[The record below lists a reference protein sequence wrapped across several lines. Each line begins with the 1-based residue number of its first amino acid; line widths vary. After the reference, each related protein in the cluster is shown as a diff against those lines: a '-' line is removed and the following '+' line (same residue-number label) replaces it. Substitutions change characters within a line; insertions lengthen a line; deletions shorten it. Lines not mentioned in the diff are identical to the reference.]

1 MKRYISSSSPLKTYK
16 FKDGHTITSKLSPEE
31 VMKRMQR
38 LDWLRVLTEGYE
50 EGEGASICRK
60 ALQAYNKTDNFTGII
75 KLNATEKD
83 FLGYMLEGE
92 FNSEKDNDTIKFYL
106 RQS

>member
-1 MKRYISSSSPLKTYK
+1 MKRYISSSGPLKTYK

-50 EGEGASICRK
+50 EGVGSSIYRK

-75 KLNATEKD
+75 KLNIHEKD
-83 FLGYMLEGE
+83 FLSYMLENE
-92 FNSEKDNDTIKFYL
+92 FNSDKDIETINFYL
-106 RQS
+106 KH